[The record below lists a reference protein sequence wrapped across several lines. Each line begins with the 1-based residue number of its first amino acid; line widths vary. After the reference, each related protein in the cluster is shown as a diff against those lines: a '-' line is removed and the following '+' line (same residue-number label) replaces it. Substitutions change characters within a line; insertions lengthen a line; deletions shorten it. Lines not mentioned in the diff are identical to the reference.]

1 MPTLREILRNLRLY
15 AARREVERDL
25 DDELSFHLEMQTRA
39 HIERGLDP
47 AAARAAARRE
57 FGSVAT
63 VKEDLRA
70 VHGRG
75 TAPVADL
82 LGHDLRLAVR
92 SLLRNHRFTT
102 AIVLILALGIGSVTL
117 IFSIVSGVL
126 LRPLPFAHPEEIVM
140 IWGDVPNIDL
150 GFREQPIGGDQFR
163 TMRESA
169 RLFRSVSALR
179 GKPFNLG
186 DGGSPERIDGA
197 EVTSEFFRTIGV
209 SPWLGR
215 GFQITEET
223 PGQDNVVVLSWA
235 LWQRRFGGDR
245 SIVGK
250 SILLNAQPHV
260 VIGVAPRDFAFPRG
274 AQMPANFQFPA
285 RTELW
290 VPMQPPQGGP
300 RDLTVIGRVR
310 PAVTL
315 ARAQQDL
322 DRITRIEEER
332 QPAGK
337 GRLGTRAV
345 PLRTQIV
352 GDVQTML
359 LILLAAVAVLLTIA
373 CANAMQLLLARLQG
387 RRKELALRAALGASS
402 PRIVRE
408 LLVESLLVTG
418 VAGALGTMLGA
429 AGIAL
434 LRAYGPARLPRLA
447 DVSLDGRVALIAVLI
462 TLVSGVMFSLFPAI
476 GASRVQLGDALRS
489 GGRRAGDAAASSP
502 VRRLLIA
509 VEVALSVVLL
519 VGSGLLIRSL
529 VHELGGDLGFVAPHG
544 ITFEVTLPPL
554 RYPET
559 PSTASMDHPRSVPF
573 FTDALER
580 IRAIPGVK
588 AAAIG
593 KPLPMSGEQNAS
605 TFYPEEGD
613 SRLLDQPQ
621 PPVAEY
627 TVASPGLFAALGTPL
642 LSGRDFS
649 ASDRKET
656 TPVVII
662 NHAMAQ
668 WLWPGRDP
676 LGRRI
681 KLGRLQTPS
690 PWMTVVGVVGDMKL
704 YSLTQTPRPEM
715 FVPYTQT
722 PFPSFA
728 TMQFIVRTTEEPAQ
742 ILGSLRRAIAEVD
755 PAIPVARV
763 RTVDE
768 LVASVSATA
777 RFATLCMSAF
787 GGAAL
792 LLATVGLYGVI
803 AYTVQQRR
811 QEFGVRTALGATRGQ
826 IVRLVLGDGVRLIV
840 IGLVIGAGLSAVVG
854 WLMRSMLYHV
864 SVVDPVTIAAAG
876 GLLLGAALLACLLP
890 AARAAA
896 VEPRVALDEL

>member
-1 MPTLREILRNLRLY
+1 
-15 AARREVERDL
+15 
-25 DDELSFHLEMQTRA
+25 
-39 HIERGLDP
+39 
-47 AAARAAARRE
+47 
-57 FGSVAT
+57 
-63 VKEDLRA
+63 
-70 VHGRG
+70 
-75 TAPVADL
+75 
-82 LGHDLRLAVR
+82 
-92 SLLRNHRFTT
+92 
-102 AIVLILALGIGSVTL
+102 
-117 IFSIVSGVL
+117 
-126 LRPLPFAHPEEIVM
+126 
-140 IWGDVPNIDL
+140 
-150 GFREQPIGGDQFR
+150 
-163 TMRESA
+163 
-169 RLFRSVSALR
+169 
-179 GKPFNLG
+179 
-186 DGGSPERIDGA
+186 
-197 EVTSEFFRTIGV
+197 
-209 SPWLGR
+209 
-215 GFQITEET
+215 
-223 PGQDNVVVLSWA
+223 
-235 LWQRRFGGDR
+235 
-245 SIVGK
+245 
-250 SILLNAQPHV
+250 
-260 VIGVAPRDFAFPRG
+260 
-274 AQMPANFQFPA
+274 
-285 RTELW
+285 
-290 VPMQPPQGGP
+290 
-300 RDLTVIGRVR
+300 
-310 PAVTL
+310 
-315 ARAQQDL
+315 
-322 DRITRIEEER
+322 
-332 QPAGK
+332 
-337 GRLGTRAV
+337 
-345 PLRTQIV
+345 
-352 GDVQTML
+352 
-359 LILLAAVAVLLTIA
+359 
-373 CANAMQLLLARLQG
+373 
-387 RRKELALRAALGASS
+387 
-402 PRIVRE
+402 
-408 LLVESLLVTG
+408 
-418 VAGALGTMLGA
+418 
-429 AGIAL
+429 
-434 LRAYGPARLPRLA
+434 
-447 DVSLDGRVALIAVLI
+447 
-462 TLVSGVMFSLFPAI
+462 
-476 GASRVQLGDALRS
+476 
-489 GGRRAGDAAASSP
+489 
-502 VRRLLIA
+502 
-509 VEVALSVVLL
+509 
-519 VGSGLLIRSL
+519 
-529 VHELGGDLGFVAPHG
+529 VAPHG

-580 IRAIPGVK
+580 IRAIPGVN